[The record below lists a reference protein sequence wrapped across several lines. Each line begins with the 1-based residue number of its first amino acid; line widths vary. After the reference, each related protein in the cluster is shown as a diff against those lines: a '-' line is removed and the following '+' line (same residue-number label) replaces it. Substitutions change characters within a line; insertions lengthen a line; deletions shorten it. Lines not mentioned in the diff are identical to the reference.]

1 MIAKKRKKPERRTLF
16 FTVRKAFLI
25 DHTTGEV
32 LREPVGVLAPRDG
45 LQRRYMRQRK
55 YHVGTELKGDLH
67 KARNYQ
73 QLKVMHGL
81 GLLCAE
87 QIEGFEQYQ
96 NDAHGAVKRLQR
108 ESGIACEV
116 VQMDAGPVIEVVLA
130 AAAVVLTPAAA
141 FTLRELLPTIETIS
155 VTEAQSISYE
165 NMDEGA
171 FSELFNGLCNHVLRT
186 YWKELDEEAGRAKIM
201 AWLGEQP

>member
-16 FTVRKAFLI
+16 FTVRKAYLI

-32 LREPVGVLAPRDG
+32 LKEAVGVLAPRDG
-45 LQRRYMRQRK
+45 LQRRYVRQRK

-116 VQMDAGPVIEVVLA
+116 VQMDAGPVIEAVLA
-130 AAAVVLTPAAA
+130 AAAAVLTPAAA
-141 FTLRELLPTIETIS
+141 FTLRELLPAIATIS
-155 VTEAQSISYE
+155 VTEAQSIAYDSL
-165 NMDEGA
+165 DDGA
-171 FSELFNGLCNHVLRT
+171 FNELFVGLCNHVLRT
-186 YWKELDEEAGRAKIM
+186 YWKELDEDEGLAKIQK
-201 AWLGEQP
+201 WIGENA